1 MEIKQIY
8 DCQEILKI
16 VQEAVTKEELECK
29 KLFLNKSTVEWL
41 SERKSDLD
49 KEIKVIEG
57 KILEKDVILSKK
69 KEKEKI
75 NKKLKNKINE
85 LNSIDISEKILQSL
99 VYSGSSGR
107 PIYGYRETYT
117 RSDMLKEYIKD
128 SEGKIKGYDS
138 DIYDIGQ
145 SKYKVD
151 EEIKNK
157 ESNER
162 YYEGQLSSARSEASY
177 AENDFA
183 SATKHGSLWDSN
195 SWGECW
201 NRSSPELSSSCVKR
215 YRKKV
220 EEKKNNK

>member
-69 KEKEKI
+69 KDKEKI
-75 NKKLKNKINE
+75 NKELESKTNE

-99 VYSGSSGR
+99 VY
-107 PIYGYRETYT
+107 
-117 RSDMLKEYIKD
+117 
-128 SEGKIKGYDS
+128 
-138 DIYDIGQ
+138 
-145 SKYKVD
+145 
-151 EEIKNK
+151 
-157 ESNER
+157 
-162 YYEGQLSSARSEASY
+162 
-177 AENDFA
+177 
-183 SATKHGSLWDSN
+183 
-195 SWGECW
+195 
-201 NRSSPELSSSCVKR
+201 
-215 YRKKV
+215 
-220 EEKKNNK
+220 